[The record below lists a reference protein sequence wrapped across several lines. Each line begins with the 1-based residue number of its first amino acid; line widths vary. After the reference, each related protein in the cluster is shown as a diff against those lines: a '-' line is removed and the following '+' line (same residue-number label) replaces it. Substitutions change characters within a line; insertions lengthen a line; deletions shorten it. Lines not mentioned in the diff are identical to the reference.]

1 MAVRMSLKL
10 RLKELLA
17 RGFIEG
23 GRRLRVLEDPR
34 LFPVFEQ
41 RGYHITPNHFYQPI
55 PDTGT
60 LPDSLWAQPSEMPG
74 VDLRE
79 AEQLALLERF
89 AGKYR
94 AEYEALPR
102 TPTAVPHEYYL
113 RNDAFGSVD
122 GEILYCM
129 VREYAP
135 RRLFEIGSGFSTRL
149 SAQACRVNTERAGVA
164 CELVAFE
171 PYPSE
176 VLRAGF
182 PGLTRLQPVKAQ
194 DIPLSEFARLEAND
208 ILFID
213 SSHVLKVG
221 SDVQVEILEIL
232 PRLKPGVVVHFHD
245 IFLPAEY
252 PKPWILEHHR
262 FWTEQY
268 ALQAFLTFN
277 DRFEILWGSSFM
289 HLKHPERLR
298 EAFSSYREAASWPGS
313 FWIRRVR

>member
-1 MAVRMSLKL
+1 MSLKL

-17 RGFIEG
+17 RGFIES

-34 LFPVFEQ
+34 LFSLFEQ

-60 LPDSLWAQPSEMPG
+60 LPDSVWAKPSEMAG
-74 VDLRE
+74 VELRE
-79 AEQLALLERF
+79 AEQIALLERF

-149 SAQACRVNTERAGVA
+149 SARACQVNAEHSGVT

-171 PYPSE
+171 PYPNK

-182 PGLTRLQPVKAQ
+182 PGLTRLEPVKAQ
-194 DIPLSEFARLEAND
+194 EIPLSEFTRLEAND

-252 PKPWILEHHR
+252 PKPWIVEHHR

-277 DRFEILWGSSFM
+277 DRFEVLWGSSFM

-298 EAFSSYREAASWPGS
+298 EAFSSYRELPSWPGS

>member
-1 MAVRMSLKL
+1 MPIKY

-23 GRRLRVLEDPR
+23 GRQLGLLEDPR
-34 LFPVFEQ
+34 FFPLFER

-55 PDTGT
+55 PDVQS
-60 LPDSLWAQPSEMPG
+60 LPEALWERPSELVG

-79 AEQLALLERF
+79 AEQLARLERF
-89 AGKYR
+89 AGRYR

-102 TPTAVPHEYYL
+102 TPTSVAHEYYL
-113 RNDAFGSVD
+113 RNDAFGTVD
-122 GEILYCM
+122 AEILYCM
-129 VREYAP
+129 VRELAP

-149 SAQACRVNTERAGVA
+149 SARACRVNAERQGVA

-182 PGLTRLQPVKAQ
+182 PGLTRLEPVKAQ
-194 DIPLSEFARLEAND
+194 DIPLSEFARLEEND

-232 PRLKPGVVVHFHD
+232 PRLKKGVVVHFHD

-252 PKPWILEHHR
+252 PRAWIQEHRR

-277 DRFEILWGSSFM
+277 DRFEVLWGGSFM

-298 EAFSSYREAASWPGS
+298 QAFPSYAEAPAWPGS
-313 FWIRRVR
+313 FWIRRTR

>member
-1 MAVRMSLKL
+1 MALKN

-17 RGFIEG
+17 QGFIEG
-23 GRRLRVLEDPR
+23 GRRLGVLEDPR
-34 LFPVFEQ
+34 LFSVFER

-60 LPDSLWAQPSEMPG
+60 LPPSLWIKSSELVG
-74 VDLRE
+74 VELRE

-102 TPTAVPHEYYL
+102 TPTAVPHEFYL
-113 RNDAFGSVD
+113 RNDAFGTVD
-122 GEILYCM
+122 AEVLYCM

-149 SAQACRVNTERAGVA
+149 SAQACRVNAERLGVA

-171 PYPSE
+171 PYPGE

-182 PGLTRLQPVKAQ
+182 PGLTRLEPVKAQ
-194 DIPLSEFARLEAND
+194 DIPLSEFERLEAND

-221 SDVQVEILEIL
+221 SDVQVELLEIL
-232 PRLKPGVVVHFHD
+232 PRLRPGVVVHFHD

-252 PKPWILEHHR
+252 PKPWILEYR
-262 FWTEQY
+262 LFWTEQY

-277 DRFEILWGSSFM
+277 DRFEVLWGGSFM

-298 EAFSSYREAASWPGS
+298 EAFPSYREAAGWPGS

>member
-1 MAVRMSLKL
+1 MPIRY

-23 GRRLRVLEDPR
+23 GRRLGMLEDPR
-34 LFPVFEQ
+34 LFPLYER
-41 RGYHITPNHFYQPI
+41 RGFHITPNHFYQPI

-60 LPDSLWAQPSEMPG
+60 LPEALWQEPSELVG

-79 AEQLALLERF
+79 AAQLELLERLS
-89 AGKYR
+89 GKYR

-102 TPTAVPHEYYL
+102 TPTGVPHEFYL
-113 RNDAFGSVD
+113 HNDAFGSVD
-122 GEILYCM
+122 AEVLYGL
-129 VREYAP
+129 VRELAP

-149 SAQACRVNTERAGVA
+149 SAQACRVNAAQGSTS

-182 PGLTRLQPVKAQ
+182 PGLTRLEPVKAQ
-194 DIPLSEFARLEAND
+194 DIARSEFERLEAND

-252 PKPWILEHHR
+252 PKPWVLEHRR

-277 DRFEILWGSSFM
+277 ERFEVLWGGSFM
-289 HLKHPERLR
+289 HLKHPEKLR
-298 EAFSSYREAASWPGS
+298 EAFSSYRESASWPGS